1 MHITKIAADDV
12 RTPPSLSHPLTD
24 YSRRFRWAQVLPPV
38 GHYVEVIGTVQV
50 VENSIRSIKTV
61 GMGDNLG
68 SSPPLTSYCPPLT
81 DFDGGG
87 I

>member
-1 MHITKIAADDV
+1 MESSDGGQVHITKIAADDV
-12 RTPPSLSHPLTD
+12 RTLPALCVLSHPL
-24 YSRRFRWAQVLPPV
+24 AENPCCVVIQVLPPV

-68 SSPPLTSYCPPLT
+68 
-81 DFDGGG
+81 
-87 I
+87 